1 MKLPDY
7 EDDYLLF
14 GMLFVVSN
22 RLQVV
27 GDTFYEELTTKQWFT
42 IVVLEVFGEI
52 SPTLNELA
60 DAMGSSHQ
68 NVKQLILKLES
79 KGYVTTFTD
88 DQDRRKTRIK
98 LTEKHLELKE
108 KYQQNQQEF
117 MKKLFEHIDKS
128 SLKSAVNVLVQ
139 LEKNILNM
147 K

>member
-22 RLQVV
+22 RLQVI

-42 IVVLEVFGEI
+42 IVVLEVFGETY
-52 SPTLNELA
+52 PTLNELA

-68 NVKQLILKLES
+68 NVKQLVLKLET

-88 DQDRRKTRIK
+88 EQDRRKTRIK

-117 MKKLFEHIDKS
+117 MGKLFERIDKDM
-128 SLKSAVNVLVQ
+128 LKSAVNVLVQ
-139 LEKNILNM
+139 LEKNILSM
-147 K
+147 E